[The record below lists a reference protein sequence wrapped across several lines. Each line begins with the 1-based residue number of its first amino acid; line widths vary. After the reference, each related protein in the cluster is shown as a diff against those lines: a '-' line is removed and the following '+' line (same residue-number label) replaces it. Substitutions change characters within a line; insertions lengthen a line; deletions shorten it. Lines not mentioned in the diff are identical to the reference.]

1 MAAKGGKEMLLKIG
15 NGAGT
20 EVFTAVGGIRSKS
33 MTLNAEAIDIT
44 SQDSDEWRTLLDGA
58 GVKSVSLSGS
68 GVFVDDTV
76 IDQIRTDMVANTM
89 RNCQLIEDASGA
101 KWQGKFK
108 FTSFERSG
116 EYNGEQQWS
125 ISMESSGEI
134 EFTAGA

>member
-1 MAAKGGKEMLLKIG
+1 MAAKGGKEMLLKVG

-20 EVFTAVGGIRSKS
+20 EVFTVIGGIRSKS

-44 SQDSDEWRTLLDGA
+44 NQDSDEWREILDGA
-58 GVKSVSLSGS
+58 GIKSLSLSGS
-68 GVFVDDTV
+68 GIFTDDAV

-108 FTSFERSG
+108 FTSFERAG
-116 EYNGEQQWS
+116 EYNGEQTWS
-125 ISMESSGEI
+125 VSLESSGEI
-134 EFTAGA
+134 SFTAGA